1 MRASDRQQLD
11 AVHRVKEELLRTDG
25 KLLNGNHEN
34 GDLDP
39 TSPLE
44 NTDCIQDKEEVNG
57 VDGICFES
65 EESKTEW
72 KETPCIPKFV
82 FIFIHLQGK
91 KFEDSDL
98 KSTPTKFEL
107 ATFCHSQHKF
117 SKYCA
122 S

>member
-1 MRASDRQQLD
+1 MDNIEEPQKKVFKARKTMRASDRQQLD

-44 NTDCIQDKEEVNG
+44 NTDCIQDREEVNG

-72 KETPCIPKFV
+72 KETPCIPTV
-82 FIFIHLQGK
+82 GVK
-91 KFEDSDL
+91 KQARRFE
-98 KSTPTKFEL
+98 
-107 ATFCHSQHKF
+107 
-117 SKYCA
+117 
-122 S
+122 